1 MDKIATRGSIVLLT
15 LLNALLFT
23 VILSQ
28 AERIVSLKSDLFI
41 AEGRVKLYV
50 KHMEHYRT
58 KAAVLECKL
67 AGENSCEEKV
77 EAAYRRALEQ
87 LKPIQREF
95 DAK

>member
-23 VILSQ
+23 IILFQ
-28 AERIVSLKSDLFI
+28 AERIVSLKGDMFI
-41 AEGRVKLYV
+41 AEGRAKLYI
-50 KHMEHYRT
+50 KYMEHYRT

-67 AGENSCEEKV
+67 AGENFCDEKV
-77 EAAYRRALEQ
+77 EVAYRRALEQ
-87 LKPIQREF
+87 LKLIQREF